1 MDENV
6 DSGFLVD
13 TEIDEG
19 FSVDPY
25 MVIYQVF
32 ALLDSNKCITDIWST
47 GNQCLGDS
55 RNIEDMQEL
64 GYVKIDEG
72 TDGAIFGHAQ
82 VNYLQM
88 KYGKPK
94 FDDKNFPNYKYV
106 DKVIELSSEEKEEL
120 FIKPQESIK
129 QKEEQE
135 LKLNNMMLMAQRSS
149 FLNEMLDEQAIEVPL
164 MFTSWNDYAD
174 GFEFTENKDRVEY
187 NGGLW
192 KCKKTHKKQASWY
205 PGADPTLFVQLDKDE
220 HKGTQE
226 DPIPVPSSVTTS
238 GFEYTV
244 GKYYLE
250 GEDIYLC
257 KRQGMEDGETIQ
269 LYFAPS
275 SLIGQYFEK
284 YVVES
289 FLKL

>member
-1 MDENV
+1 MDE
-6 DSGFLVD
+6 
-13 TEIDEG
+13 I
-19 FSVDPY
+19 
-25 MVIYQVF
+25 MYQVF
-32 ALLDSNKCITDIWST
+32 ALLDSNKCIIDIWST
-47 GNQCLGDS
+47 GNQALGDTHS
-55 RNIEDMQEL
+55 IEEMEAL

-72 TDGAIFGHAQ
+72 TDGKIFGHAQ

-149 FLNEMLDEQAIEVPL
+149 FLNEMPDEQAVEIPL
-164 MFTSWNDYAD
+164 MFTSWNDYED
-174 GFEFTENKDRVEY
+174 GYTFKVDERVEY

-192 KCKKTHKKQASWY
+192 KVKKEHQKQASWY

-220 HKGTQE
+220 HKGTLD

-238 GFEYTV
+238 GFEYVV

-250 GEDIYLC
+250 NDEKYLC
-257 KRQGMEDGETIQ
+257 KRQGMSYGETIQ

-275 SLIGQYFEK
+275 SLVGQYFEK
-284 YVVES
+284 V
-289 FLKL
+289 